1 MDEQEMEEQALIM
14 NRLLD
19 DADAIKY
26 ILNTLQVL
34 KSKKGEEDEF
44 LVKLMDDERKAQKEK
59 EKFDIENRYKIEKI
73 REQRDRA
80 EEWLHRLWTVNN
92 L

>member
-1 MDEQEMEEQALIM
+1 MDEQEMEEQALKM
-14 NRLLD
+14 DRLLD

-26 ILNTLQVL
+26 ILNTLEVL

-59 EKFDIENRYKIEKI
+59 EKYSYKIKKI

-80 EEWLHRLWTVNN
+80 EEWLHRLWIINY